1 MVMSDGRSVEEQYHS
16 RPRLLNAFSDFAVP
30 VFMVGDDDDDMVVGK
45 KMEQLKSEELG
56 IFFLSTFQD
65 PKPET
70 QNNMN
75 RRRRKEEIAMTEVV
89 TQ

>member
-45 KMEQLKSEELG
+45 KMEQLKSEEPE
-56 IFFLSTFQD
+56 FFFSLPFKIPSLKLKT
-65 PKPET
+65 T
-70 QNNMN
+70 
-75 RRRRKEEIAMTEVV
+75 
-89 TQ
+89 